1 LAVDRRFISLG
12 TFVWLKTN
20 YTDENGQKLQ
30 RLMVAQDTGGAIKGM
45 IRGDVFWGSG
55 ATALKLAGPM
65 KAQGELFLIIP
76 KSIEVVGV
84 L

>member
-1 LAVDRRFISLG
+1 
-12 TFVWLKTN
+12 
-20 YTDENGQKLQ
+20 
-30 RLMVAQDTGGAIKGM
+30 MVAQDTGGAIKGM

-76 KSIEVVGV
+76 KSIEVKGA